1 MPVLNLV
8 AAGLLMILSFASF
21 AFAEH
26 APASSGENAEVA
38 ANPEALADGRAD
50 AGKTLFRRLSNGLAL
65 LVLPDSRFPLV
76 SMRLY
81 VHAGSAYERPE
92 EAGISHMLE
101 HMVFKGT
108 ESRPRGQVARDVE
121 KLGGY
126 LNAAT
131 SFDYTVYLTDMIRE
145 HWKTGLDVLKDMAF
159 SPSLD
164 PDELEAEKDVVVA
177 ELKRGE
183 DNPGQRLF
191 RMTQQIALAG
201 TPYFNPIIGY
211 ERTIRALS
219 AEDIRA
225 YIERLYQPQSML
237 LVICGDVEAG
247 EAALEAERL
256 FGALQNR
263 EGANPPLPLDE
274 KAKARAF
281 GVTLE
286 EGPWNKVHLALA
298 LPVPGMG
305 DLRSARLDVLAH
317 VLGGDAS
324 SRLPRVLKYEKRLVD
339 GISASN
345 YNFERL
351 GMFYINATLD
361 ADKLEPFWKEL
372 CKELANAA
380 KGGFGNEELE
390 RARFNIEDG
399 LYRSKETLSGHA
411 SKLGYFSFF
420 DRGAQGEANYLQA
433 VRESDSRMLTDLAR
447 SFLRPEALSLAVLLP
462 ARTKAPAGAKEAGE
476 GPEVWKTWFADT
488 LRAGW
493 KGAAAGDGK
502 AGRAASEKAG
512 ETEIVNLGKGRTLV
526 LVPDPTLPY
535 VSVNMLFSGGDAL
548 LEEKDQGLAAFAAS
562 LLTRG
567 TKRLGAMEVEDFLA
581 DRAASFSA
589 SSGRGSFFLSL
600 DAPARFLDDML
611 GLLKETLTTP
621 AMKEEEAARVRQ
633 NQIAGI
639 TMREDQPIGLAFRR
653 MFPFF
658 FKAHPYG
665 FLQQGEK
672 ERVGAFRAADA
683 REFWRKQ
690 NLRPWTLSVCGIFDR
705 EAVLAAAR
713 KLPVPAA
720 GEVAVDPPV
729 WGADKELLLNL
740 PGRNQGHLFMAFPT
754 VGQGDADEAGLE
766 LLQNVLAGQSGLLFR
781 DLRDDQGL
789 GYTVTA
795 MTWKA
800 ARAGAMVFYIG
811 TGPDKMDVAEEGF
824 RRIIAKLAAENL
836 PEEELERGRNGMLGD
851 YYRDHQTLGARSAE
865 SALLVSQ
872 RRPLDAVRTMI
883 DRAAALTA
891 DDVRE
896 LARKY
901 LRPDA
906 AYIVKVLP

>member
-1 MPVLNLV
+1 MPVLNFV
-8 AAGLLMILSFASF
+8 AAGLLMILSFAPF
-21 AFAEH
+21 AFAGH
-26 APASSGENAEVA
+26 APAAPGENAGVA
-38 ANPEALADGRAD
+38 ATGGVLPDGPAD
-50 AGKTLFRRLSNGLAL
+50 AGKTLLRKLSNGLTL
-65 LVLPDSRFPLV
+65 LVLPDNRFPLV

-108 ESRPRGQVARDVE
+108 EKRPRGQVARDVE
-121 KLGGY
+121 KFGGY

-183 DNPGQRLF
+183 DNPGQRVF
-191 RMTQQIALAG
+191 RMAQQLALAG
-201 TPYFNPIIGY
+201 TPYFNPVIGY

-225 YIERLYQPQSML
+225 YIGRLYQPQSML

-247 EAALEAERL
+247 EAAREAERL
-256 FGALQNR
+256 FGVLQNR

-274 KAKARAF
+274 ISGEKAF

-324 SRLPRVLKYEKRLVD
+324 SRLQRVLKYEKRLVD
-339 GISASN
+339 GISAAN

-351 GMFYINATLD
+351 GLFYISATLD
-361 ADKLEPFWKEL
+361 ADKLESFWKEL

-390 RARFNIEDG
+390 RARFNLEDG
-399 LYRSKETLSGHA
+399 LYRSKETLSGYA

-447 SFLRPEALSLAVLLP
+447 SFLRPEALSVAVLMP
-462 ARTKAPAGAKEAGE
+462 AQTKAPAGAKEAA

-493 KGAAAGDGK
+493 KSAAAGEGK
-502 AGRAASEKAG
+502 AGRAASGKAG
-512 ETEIVNLGKGRTLV
+512 AAEVVNLGKGRTLV
-526 LVPDPTLPY
+526 FIPDPTLPY

-567 TKRLGAMEVEDFLA
+567 TKRLGATEVEDFLA

-589 SSGRGSFFLSL
+589 SSGRGSFFLSM
-600 DAPARFLDDML
+600 DSPARFLDDML

-639 TMREDQPIGLAFRR
+639 TMREDQPLGLAFRR

-658 FKAHPYG
+658 FKGHPYG

-672 ERVGAFRAADA
+672 ERVAAFRAADA

-690 NLRPWTLSVCGIFDR
+690 NLRSWTLSVCGLFDR
-705 EAVLAAAR
+705 EAVLAAAQ

-720 GEVAVDPPV
+720 GEVAVDSPV
-729 WGADKELLLNL
+729 WGTDKELLLNL

-754 VGQGDADEAGLE
+754 VGQGADDEAGLE

-781 DLRDDQGL
+781 DLRDEQGL

-795 MTWKA
+795 MSWKA
-800 ARAGAMVFYIG
+800 AKAGAMVFYIG
-811 TGPDKMDVAEEGF
+811 TGPDKMDAAEDGF
-824 RRIIAKLAAENL
+824 RRIIAGLAAENL
-836 PEEELERGRNGMLGD
+836 PEEELERGRNSMLGD

-872 RRPLDAVRTMI
+872 RRPLDAARTMI
-883 DRAAALTA
+883 DKAATLTA

-896 LARKY
+896 LARRY
-901 LRPDA
+901 LRLDE